1 MPFALGWASSGS
13 VEFGAT
19 FEVWDGRSESCWKTV
34 SLSNWREFFTSG
46 PDAGVFLAR
55 LSISVDI
62 AGWSIL
68 VPVTSDYWM
77 AEVRFEDS
85 TSNNEFV
92 ISTNDWSFLPFA
104 LSRAFSL
111 ISIHTF
117 EDGSDIL
124 GLELNYTEV
133 FCLWD
138 HFDSIAQDTWC
149 STGSGW
155 LVKAL
160 FPLSRCGF
168 LNVSNWVAELSGKD
182 WSWSI

>member
-1 MPFALGWASSGS
+1 VQTLGTSAGITG
-13 VEFGAT
+13 FGR
-19 FEVWDGRSESCWKTV
+19 FQV
-34 SLSNWREFFTSG
+34 
-46 PDAGVFLAR
+46 LAR

-92 ISTNDWSFLPFA
+92 ISTNDWSFMPFA
-104 LSRAFSL
+104 LSGAFSL
-111 ISIHTF
+111 ISIHAF
-117 EDGSDIL
+117 EEGSDIL
-124 GLELNYTEV
+124 GLKLNCTEV

-160 FPLSRCGF
+160 FPISSCGF
-168 LNVSNWVAELSGKD
+168 LNVSNLVAEFSGST
-182 WSWSI
+182 WCISFHESLTFTVSENTSFSS